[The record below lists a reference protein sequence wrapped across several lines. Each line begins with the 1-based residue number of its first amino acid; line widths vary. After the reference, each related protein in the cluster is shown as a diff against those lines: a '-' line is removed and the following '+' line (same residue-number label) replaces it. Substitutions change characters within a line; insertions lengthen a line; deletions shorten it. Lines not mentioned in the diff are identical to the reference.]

1 MVNTRSVG
9 ILIFDDV
16 EVLDFCGPFEV
27 FSVTVVE
34 EEEPFNVFTVAES
47 RPITARNGLSINPTY
62 LLDEAP
68 SMDILLIPG
77 GYGTR
82 PLLENTGLLDWI
94 RSRNRKAELTV
105 SVCTGSLL
113 LARAGLLEGLE
124 ATTHHAAFDLLG
136 ELAPNTRVRKDLR
149 IVDNGKIIAS
159 GGISA
164 GIDMAFHVVRRL
176 LGDEVAVQT
185 ASYMEYDW
193 SPGTAKG
200 A

>member
-1 MVNTRSVG
+1 MANARNVG

-27 FSVTVVE
+27 FSVTVVGE
-34 EEEPFNVFTVAES
+34 EKPFNVFTVAES
-47 RPITARNGLSINPTY
+47 RP
-62 LLDEAP
+62 
-68 SMDILLIPG
+68 
-77 GYGTR
+77 
-82 PLLENTGLLDWI
+82 LLENAGLLDWI
-94 RSRNRKAELTV
+94 RSRNRKTELTV

-149 IVDNGKIIAS
+149 IVDNGKIVAS

-193 SPGTAKG
+193 SPGNAKS

>member
-1 MVNTRSVG
+1 MADTRNVG

-27 FSVTVVE
+27 FSVTVVGE
-34 EEEPFNVFTVAES
+34 EKPFNVFTVAES
-47 RPITARNGLSINPTY
+47 RPITARNGLSVNPTH

-82 PLLENTGLLDWI
+82 PLLENAGLLDWI
-94 RSRNRKAELTV
+94 RSRNRKTELTV

-193 SPGTAKG
+193 SPGNAKS

>member
-124 ATTHHAAFDLLG
+124 SNHPPCRLR
-136 ELAPNTRVRKDLR
+136 LA
-149 IVDNGKIIAS
+149 G
-159 GGISA
+159 
-164 GIDMAFHVVRRL
+164 
-176 LGDEVAVQT
+176 
-185 ASYMEYDW
+185 
-193 SPGTAKG
+193 
-200 A
+200 